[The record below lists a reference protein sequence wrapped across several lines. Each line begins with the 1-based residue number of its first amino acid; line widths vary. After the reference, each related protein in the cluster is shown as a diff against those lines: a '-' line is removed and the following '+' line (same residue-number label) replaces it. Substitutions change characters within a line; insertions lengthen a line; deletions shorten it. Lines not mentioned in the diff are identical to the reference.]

1 MHDDPVTL
9 LHLPKHAD
17 VGEITRLIAE
27 HGAVIVDDLLPLDL
41 LDQFVEEITPHIEAN
56 QYGSDDFSGRLTRR
70 TGALIARSV
79 AARQIAMHPTV
90 VDVATRLIDA
100 QKIQLHLTQVISLS
114 PGQGG
119 QPMHRDQWAWD
130 QFPFPAGKEVE
141 VAAIWAMSEFTE
153 DNGATHVLPGSHLEP
168 DHLNHRRHDA
178 ERAVMTR
185 GSVLLY
191 TGSVY
196 HAGGTNNTDQVRHAL
211 QFVYCAAWLR
221 QEENQYL
228 STPPEIAR
236 QLPDDL
242 LRLMGYDLGSYS
254 LGYAD
259 DMRHPI
265 DAIRHTDNGRGFG
278 NDDLPPAPRLR
289 SST

>member
-1 MHDDPVTL
+1 VPL
-9 LHLPKHAD
+9 IHLPAD
-17 VGEITRLIAE
+17 TAPGEVAALVAE

-41 LDQFVEEITPHIEAN
+41 LDQFADEIAPYIEQN
-56 QYGSDDFSGRLTRR
+56 GFGGDDFSGRQTRR
-70 TGALIARSV
+70 TGGLIARSS
-79 AARQIAMHPTV
+79 AAREIVMNRTV
-90 VDVATRLIDA
+90 LDVVGLVIDA
-100 QKIQLHLTQVISLS
+100 QKFQLHLTQVISLS

-130 QFPFPAGKEVE
+130 QFPFPPGKEVE

-153 DNGATHVLPGSHLEP
+153 ENGATHVLPGSHLGT
-168 DHLNHRRHDA
+168 DHLNHHRH
-178 ERAVMTR
+178 ESEQAVMRR
-185 GSVLLY
+185 GSALLY

-196 HAGGTNNTDQVRHAL
+196 HAGGTNRSDTVRHAL

-228 STPPEIAR
+228 STPPEVAR
-236 QLPDDL
+236 ELPDEL

-265 DAIRHTDNGRGFG
+265 DAIRGTAGLRGFG
-278 NDDLPPAPRLR
+278 DDDLLPAARLR
-289 SST
+289 